1 MLGIFSHNQLKF
13 KKHIENL
20 CKKASFKRHALHRI
34 HKFLTV
40 EKARILAD
48 AFINSY
54 FNYDPLIWMFASK
67 LQLIKF

>member
-1 MLGIFSHNQLKF
+1 MLGIVSHNQLKF

-40 EKARILAD
+40 VKARILAD

-54 FNYDPLIWMFASK
+54 FN
-67 LQLIKF
+67 